1 MPDGCWRVRLLWEQE
16 GWVPVGGVMGE
27 GGGGGQAVSAIGS
40 DGKGWSRGGAQTPNP
55 RLCDSGKSSCLLSGP
70 ALCSSFL
77 PWSSPSPLLTS
88 FSSPWP
94 LFQAP
99 MSPTPFVP
107 WGTPRAGCEPCWPH
121 PQIPGRG
128 RPQKSR
134 SWESLGA
141 GPGWESRGQ
150 VPHGVS
156 VLPLFVETRRGRT
169 LLEHLKLRVPLR
181 GTSRCLGFRALA
193 LVLICVLGLYL
204 FLS

>member
-55 RLCDSGKSSCLLSGP
+55 RLCDSGISGCLLSGP

-77 PWSSPSPLLTS
+77 PWSSPPPLFTS

-99 MSPTPFVP
+99 MSPTPSVS
-107 WGTPRAGCEPCWPH
+107 WGTSRAGCEPCWPH
-121 PQIPGRG
+121 PQLPGRG
-128 RPQKSR
+128 RPPKSR
-134 SWESLGA
+134 SRESKSRTWLGTQRPGA
-141 GPGWESRGQ
+141 AWGEGPPTLGGNQCGDR
-150 VPHGVS
+150 PHWN
-156 VLPLFVETRRGRT
+156 
-169 LLEHLKLRVPLR
+169 
-181 GTSRCLGFRALA
+181 TSKSGFHFEGPVGALA
-193 LVLICVLGLYL
+193 SALWPWC
-204 FLS
+204 